1 MEYENKTLS
10 DDELKHW
17 GILGMKWGVRRY
29 QNKDGTLTAKGK
41 KRYKAEMDKLKAEE
55 QVLKNRKSTQT
66 KLNRLAAKKKAVE
79 DQKKELDEADKAAK
93 GKKGKQPAEET
104 PPAKKRPQDMSDEEL
119 AYRTRRLQM
128 EKQYEQLAAEPEPV
142 AKGNGFV
149 KEFWNR
155 SATPAIQEAG
165 RQLIK
170 DSLLKLGKKYLGLEA
185 EQGEDYVSTLEKE
198 VKKLGLEKRYKEL
211 TGHFEK
217 AKNEASGKTDEN
229 SRSDKGDND
238 SKPNKTNDG
247 SKTGTDNASK
257 SDNSWDRPLSSA
269 NRGTWGNSVKNTTSL
284 SSVQNSPAVTT
295 GHTWTNTAK
304 TNMSLSSV
312 QNSPLVT
319 TGRSWGTTVKLLP
332 APKDDD

>member
-1 MEYENKTLS
+1 MEYEHKTLS

-104 PPAKKRPQDMSDEEL
+104 PLAKKRPQDMSDEEL

-165 RQLIK
+165 KSLIK
-170 DSLLKLGKKYLGLEA
+170 DSLLKLGKKYLGLETEQA
-185 EQGEDYVSTLEKE
+185 EDTVDVLTKE
-198 VKKLGLEKRYKEL
+198 WKRLSLANKIRD
-211 TGHFEK
+211 EK
-217 AKNEASGKTDEN
+217 AKFDTAMAKEKEKAESEAKAKADAEAEALAKRRTTAFINRIQSTPI
-229 SRSDKGDND
+229 SD
-238 SKPNKTNDG
+238 
-247 SKTGTDNASK
+247 
-257 SDNSWDRPLSSA
+257 
-269 NRGTWGNSVKNTTSL
+269 VK
-284 SSVQNSPAVTT
+284 
-295 GHTWTNTAK
+295 
-304 TNMSLSSV
+304 
-312 QNSPLVT
+312 
-319 TGRSWGTTVKLLP
+319 TTVPRQTIKKTVDDSLFTFDTP
-332 APKDDD
+332 GRFDRRRISEMDDDD